1 MPNKR
6 EDSKRY
12 AEGPVGG
19 RRGRW
24 LSRALKATRGEM
36 EQSCLHRRSAEG
48 KPFIRLGARQG
59 LGAGTKVTGCP
70 CLRNQLVPSSDS
82 YRGQAV
88 PGDVSPKS
96 AQIPLPLLR
105 GPRWIFGRTTRL
117 IIVATCLYRSLLQQ
131 GPRTIIGTSPPQM
144 LPANLPESVLILS
157 TDEELVNFSALSR
170 VT

>member
-24 LSRALKATRGEM
+24 LSRELKATRGEM

-48 KPFIRLGARQG
+48 KPFIQLGARQG

-88 PGDVSPKS
+88 LGDVSPKS

-105 GPRWIFGRTTRL
+105 GPRWIFGRTTKL
-117 IIVATCLYRSLLQQ
+117 IIVATLPLAVAPAA
-131 GPRTIIGTSPPQM
+131 GPQDNNWHVTAIDPPH
-144 LPANLPESVLILS
+144 PP
-157 TDEELVNFSALSR
+157 SR
-170 VT
+170 ERPHPVD